1 MSQNS
6 KVCPTFHSWLWECK
20 EGNVHE
26 GALTMSVCFLN
37 TQYSNG
43 KKGDRRK
50 PILRGDGHRKFLSG
64 KLYCGQR
71 KVKPRGC
78 LAMLRT
84 HSIANL
90 KMCSLVPAALVLRS
104 QQVVAKRNG
113 TQLDSTA
120 VAQADTSVS
129 AMWTHTKTGSN
140 CKGQIHKTHLCRPP
154 IQPQTVCHNWLLVL
168 WWEETGSC
176 VLDASIKNETCS
188 DNYLLDSKDFSVAHK
203 ELRTING

>member
-6 KVCPTFHSWLWECK
+6 KVCPIFHSWLWECK

-26 GALTMSVCFLN
+26 SALTTSVCFPD
-37 TQYSNG
+37 TQYSSG

-64 KLYCGQR
+64 ELYCGQR

-84 HSIANL
+84 QSIAHL

-104 QQVVAKRNG
+104 RQVVAKRVELKW
-113 TQLDSTA
+113 TPLQLLRL
-120 VAQADTSVS
+120 
-129 AMWTHTKTGSN
+129 
-140 CKGQIHKTHLCRPP
+140 THLF
-154 IQPQTVCHNWLLVL
+154 QPCEPAPKLAATVKARYTRLIFAGPHPATNCLSQLVARSL
-168 WWEETGSC
+168 MGGDGKLC
-176 VLDASIKNETCS
+176 LGCF
-188 DNYLLDSKDFSVAHK
+188 Y
-203 ELRTING
+203 